1 MSCLDWC
8 KQGKECVGDAAYANY
23 MANKSM
29 VIKRQLLDAIAVY
42 FEGDENRIDHA
53 KRVLRYAEEL
63 LIEEDADWHIVI
75 PASILHDVGIKVAEE
90 KYGSSAGSLQEK
102 EGPAIARKMVLS
114 LGFKLDD
121 VDEICEIIGHH
132 HTPGVI
138 DTTNFKVL
146 FDADTLV
153 NAFDHL
159 SDTPPEKI
167 AHFIDEQFLTDS
179 GIAMAKRELIVSVS
193 A

>member
-1 MSCLDWC
+1 
-8 KQGKECVGDAAYANY
+8 
-23 MANKSM
+23 
-29 VIKRQLLDAIAVY
+29 VY

-146 FDADTLV
+146 FDADALV

-159 SDTPPEKI
+159 ADMPPEKI

-193 A
+193 AYRARYEKPAAT